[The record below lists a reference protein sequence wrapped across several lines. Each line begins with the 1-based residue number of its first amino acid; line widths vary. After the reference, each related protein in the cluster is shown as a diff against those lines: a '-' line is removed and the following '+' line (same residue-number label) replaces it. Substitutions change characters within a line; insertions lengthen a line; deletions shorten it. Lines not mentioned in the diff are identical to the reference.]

1 VHEHLQ
7 IQINVR
13 TRGLPGCI
21 HILAQSHLTCRDLL
35 FMYDVASQPVV
46 GNDVAS
52 QPVASFGRSRWEASL
67 ITTSAHGVAGRTVG
81 TLLMVLITPSALKV
95 HFHAFGITGTTTTV
109 SAKRWLIFSTMDGLC
124 IMCSQRN
131 LMWAGARECGNS
143 ALDHKIL
150 HHLPQ
155 SHTWPT

>member
-1 VHEHLQ
+1 MGYARSV
-7 IQINVR
+7 
-13 TRGLPGCI
+13 PGCI

-81 TLLMVLITPSALKV
+81 ILLIGLVTPSALKV
-95 HFHAFGITGTTTTV
+95 HIHAFGITRSTTNIRATQ
-109 SAKRWLIFSTMDGLC
+109 WLLFSRMDGLC
-124 IMCSQRN
+124 IMC
-131 LMWAGARECGNS
+131 L
-143 ALDHKIL
+143 
-150 HHLPQ
+150 
-155 SHTWPT
+155 